1 MTAEVKKIL
10 LIGFGNPARADD
22 GLGPAVAENIGM
34 KNLPGVTV
42 DADYQLTIEDSAAVA
57 ENDAVIF
64 ADASVNCAEPFVF
77 EPIEGAKTGGSF
89 SSHSVEPAEVM
100 GLAENL
106 FKSKAKGYMLAVR
119 GYKFD
124 DFDAPMTKKAEE
136 NLGKAII
143 FLEDL
148 LKTKNFK
155 QVSFKGDYKMQD
167 GKYVI
172 LAIDD
177 DPDFLQ
183 ALRLL
188 LEANGYIMVQANSA
202 EAGLKVY
209 KEKNPDLV
217 LVDLMMESID
227 AGADFVKELRLL
239 GNTAP
244 VFLLSGA
251 GDGMTTNV
259 DYSQYGFSGVFQKP
273 VKNERLISVIKAK
286 LK

>member
-1 MTAEVKKIL
+1 
-10 LIGFGNPARADD
+10 
-22 GLGPAVAENIGM
+22 
-34 KNLPGVTV
+34 
-42 DADYQLTIEDSAAVA
+42 
-57 ENDAVIF
+57 
-64 ADASVNCAEPFVF
+64 
-77 EPIEGAKTGGSF
+77 
-89 SSHSVEPAEVM
+89 
-100 GLAENL
+100 
-106 FKSKAKGYMLAVR
+106 
-119 GYKFD
+119 
-124 DFDAPMTKKAEE
+124 
-136 NLGKAII
+136 
-143 FLEDL
+143 
-148 LKTKNFK
+148 
-155 QVSFKGDYKMQD
+155 MQD

-183 ALRLL
+183 AIRLF

-227 AGADFVKELRLL
+227 AGADFVRELRLL

-251 GDGMTTNV
+251 GDGMTDNV
-259 DYSQYGFSGVFQKP
+259 DYTEYGFSGVFQKP
-273 VKNERLISVIKAK
+273 IKNERLLSVIKAK